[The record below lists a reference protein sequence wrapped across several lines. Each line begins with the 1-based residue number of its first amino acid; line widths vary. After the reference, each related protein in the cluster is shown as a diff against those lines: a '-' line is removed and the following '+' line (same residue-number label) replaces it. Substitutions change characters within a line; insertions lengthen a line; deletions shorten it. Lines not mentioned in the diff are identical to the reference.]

1 MVKTSAFLLM
11 SILVLPIV
19 FNHAFA
25 ATTPP
30 QQDDTY
36 PTDMDFADSISVT
49 IIKNDGNLKINSFSK
64 IGYVKSSGFDFLLE
78 STPSKDKKPY
88 YQFVSK
94 SLMNRNTTP
103 QFDVNIEVTTADGS
117 IIETLKYKKCTVS
130 EYFLYIND
138 SKGKVVEKKQPKMDI
153 RDVTK
158 LECISLTISV

>member
-1 MVKTSAFLLM
+1 MIKINAFFLM

-19 FNHAFA
+19 FGHSFA
-25 ATTPP
+25 ETKPNESNVH
-30 QQDDTY
+30 

-64 IGYVKSSGFDFLLE
+64 IGYVKSDGFDFLLE
-78 STPSKDKKPY
+78 STPSKDKKQY
-88 YQFVSK
+88 YQFVSNA
-94 SLMNRNTTP
+94 LVNRNVQP
-103 QFDVNIEVTTADGS
+103 QFDVNVEVTSMDGS
-117 IIETLKYKKCTVS
+117 IIETLKYKKCAIS

-158 LECISLTISV
+158 LECVSLTISV